1 MAEFIL
7 LGVGIWGILTF
18 VADYRRKR
26 LRWWDWPMLVIYVL
40 LILQSICAWVCPD
53 VLKNIYG

>member
-26 LRWWDWPMLVIYVL
+26 LLWWDWPMLVIYVL

>member
-18 VADYRRKR
+18 VADCRRNR
-26 LRWWDWPMLVIYVL
+26 LRWWDWPMLVICVL
-40 LILQSICAWVCPD
+40 LILQSICAWVCPG
-53 VLKNIYG
+53 VLKGIYG